1 MSDELS
7 EKTNNLKTIGNP
19 REGQRG
25 PGRPKGLQNKAT
37 MDFKAAVNRLLESS
51 TPQMVDW
58 LQQVAD
64 GNVADGGKREPD
76 PGKALDL
83 LAKLAE
89 FAAPKLSR
97 AEVTGVDGAPV
108 NMSLKV
114 EFINGPTA

>member
-1 MSDELS
+1 MNDSNLLKAS
-7 EKTNNLKTIGNP
+7 GEKRRPP
-19 REGQRG
+19 RAGL
-25 PGRPKGLQNKAT
+25 GRPKGVPNKNT
-37 MDFKAAVNRLLESS
+37 LDFKAAVNRLLESS

-64 GNVADGGKREPD
+64 GNIADGGKREPD

-97 AEVTGVDGAPV
+97 SEVSGVDGKPV

-114 EFINGPTA
+114 EFINGPAS